1 MKKTNTFTNIAMFVL
16 FAAMLVYLGVYL
28 FRSTQQ
34 SYATAPA
41 VLVTVSE
48 SGQASGIVVREEQV
62 IASDKEFLSL
72 SVDDGKEVARGGEIL
87 RVFRKNEFR
96 AVNEHSCDGFEPLVL
111 LTARESGE
119 RARRAFRA
127 RRNVAAIFL

>member
-16 FAAMLVYLGVYL
+16 FVAMLVYLGVYL

-48 SGQASGIVVREEQV
+48 SG
-62 IASDKEFLSL
+62 
-72 SVDDGKEVARGGEIL
+72 
-87 RVFRKNEFR
+87 
-96 AVNEHSCDGFEPLVL
+96 
-111 LTARESGE
+111 
-119 RARRAFRA
+119 
-127 RRNVAAIFL
+127 

>member
-72 SVDDGKEVARGGEIL
+72 SVDRFLRRFHYEAFAIGDELPRQEGGGY
-87 RVFRKNEFR
+87 V
-96 AVNEHSCDGFEPLVL
+96 
-111 LTARESGE
+111 
-119 RARRAFRA
+119 
-127 RRNVAAIFL
+127 

>member
-62 IASDKEFLSL
+62 IE
-72 SVDDGKEVARGGEIL
+72 SVLEMDL
-87 RVFRKNEFR
+87 HTT
-96 AVNEHSCDGFEPLVL
+96 AVNLVNSVVAQAEAGFE
-111 LTARESGE
+111 
-119 RARRAFRA
+119 
-127 RRNVAAIFL
+127 AIMNK